1 MAKSTEPASDTHP
14 APAPRRLEH
23 AARELAPHVLAAVKA
38 HRRWQDDSL
47 VTDAELQ
54 AAAAEVLSIR
64 IG

>member
-1 MAKSTEPASDTHP
+1 MAKNVETTEVQLEPAR
-14 APAPRRLEH
+14 RRLEH
-23 AARELAPHVLAAVKA
+23 AVADLPAHVLAGVKA

-54 AAAAEVLSIR
+54 AAVAEVLSIR